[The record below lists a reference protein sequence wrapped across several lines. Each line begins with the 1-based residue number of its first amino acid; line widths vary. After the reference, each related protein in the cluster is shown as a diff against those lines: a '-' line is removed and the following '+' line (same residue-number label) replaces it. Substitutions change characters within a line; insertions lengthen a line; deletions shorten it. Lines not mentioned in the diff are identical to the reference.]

1 MMAALRLAGCG
12 AHPTGIKLFPME
24 MTRVQ
29 VVVTLDESVKVTSEV
44 LGAEEL
50 TTLEVGSGDK
60 SERVPVRL
68 CFPLSTR
75 DATGQLDPPHL
86 CFPELSGGKEWGRRR
101 AAVAD
106 IFSLLVAA
114 HLPVELEGVA
124 HIFATSC
131 VPWVRQLADWLAVL
145 TGQLV
150 GTRHRPGLPPLD
162 ASHVKAALDTGTG
175 IKPVNWITLDRPR
188 PKRET
193 PAHLKHLKHAL
204 DHLSRNELAPLPY
217 TLLIDA
223 QTEEYRG
230 AYERAIMDAYVAAET
245 ALAQATGHSAHT
257 IYKCFTG
264 RRWKEI
270 REKWPDIPDLNETMS
285 SLVRVRNQFAAHTRL
300 EPATAAHGYH
310 AVRVATQIVAAIAP
324 ADPPCSALPA
334 ISSCPWRPI
343 RR

>member
-1 MMAALRLAGCG
+1 
-12 AHPTGIKLFPME
+12 ME
-24 MTRVQ
+24 MAHVQ

-50 TTLEVGSGDK
+50 TSLEVESEGQ

-68 CFPLSTR
+68 CFPLSTE

-86 CFPELSGGKEWGRRR
+86 CFPELSEGKEWGRRR

-114 HLPVELEGVA
+114 HLPVELEGVV

-131 VPWVRQLADWLAVL
+131 VPWVRQLADWIAVL

-162 ASHVKAALDTGTG
+162 ASYVKAALDTGTG
-175 IKPVNWITLDRPR
+175 IKPVEWITLGRPR
-188 PKRET
+188 PKREAS
-193 PAHLKHLKHAL
+193 AHLKHVKHAL

-230 AYERAIMDAYVAAET
+230 AYQRAIMDAYVAAET
-245 ALAQATGHSAHT
+245 ALTQATGHS
-257 IYKCFTG
+257 KCFTG
-264 RRWKEI
+264 RRWKDI
-270 REKWPDIPDLNETMS
+270 REKWPDMPDLNETMS

-310 AVRVATQIVAAIAP
+310 AIRVATQIVAAIVP
-324 ADPPCSALPA
+324 PDPPCTALPA
-334 ISSCPWRPI
+334 ISSCPWRPL